1 MQPILDVKDI
11 EELFRQ
17 LNVAGMKAEWCD
29 TPIPKYDNAVQA
41 GLPSDAGD
49 PDLDDYIL
57 VPKSLLRGQCV
68 IRLNVRGES
77 MEDCGIKHGD
87 NISVELTDGISG
99 VRDGD
104 TVVAR
109 VDGEWTVKNF
119 LRREDGSI
127 WLIPQNRNFRP
138 IHLTEDMNCRIWGR
152 VIEINKS
159 VPHASIASMNRVLAE
174 EERAN
179 RVPSERMQRDA
190 IRGIAPK
197 VSNGRLWFGVFRTFV
212 DTGAMKADDYADF
225 EKLVRQTVPEHK
237 RLPKAEDLR
246 RVCLEGFT
254 KPLSFWR
261 ESTAPVK
268 GAHFLKYKNI
278 AEETLNRLLG
288 DF

>member
-1 MQPILDVKDI
+1 MIPFI
-11 EELFRQ
+11 EEEEIRELFHL
-17 LNVAGMKAEWCD
+17 LNEAGIKAEWCD

-41 GLPSDAGD
+41 GLPSGAGD
-49 PDLDDYIL
+49 PVLDDYIL

-77 MEDCGIKHGD
+77 MEDCGIKNGD
-87 NISVELTDGISG
+87 TISVELTDGISS

-104 TVVAR
+104 TVVACI
-109 VDGEWTVKNF
+109 DGEWTVKNF
-119 LRREDGSI
+119 LCREDGSI

-138 IHLTEDMNCRIWGR
+138 IRLTEDMNCRIWGR

-159 VPHASIASMNRVLAE
+159 VPHASMASMNRVLAE

-197 VSNGRLWFGVFRTFV
+197 VSNGRLWFGVFRAFV
-212 DTGAMKADDYADF
+212 DSGAMKLDDYADF

-254 KPLSFWR
+254 KPLLFWR

-278 AEETLNRLLG
+278 AEETQNRLLG